1 MKKKS
6 DLLNDMATTWDFETP
21 IQFVVPAEDRD
32 FSRPREPF
40 NINRLPVDF
49 AEADDSQKPS
59 PFVKQV
65 QQYLSSH
72 PLGVTYS
79 GKIDGI
85 YSPEVSAALMTL
97 QGLAF
102 QNFPNAPFI
111 SLFDGKGPSPDGLNK
126 LVTLIKENKSS
137 KPTPSKVDQNQTISD
152 FEKMFNLPVTGKISQ
167 NLISKIEEIESQISK
182 KLGESA
188 SGKILDKANNSFLTS
203 ASDVQ
208 KALSLLDKSQT
219 KSSSKNDRFD
229 ALLKI
234 SNIF

>member
-1 MKKKS
+1 MKKNS
-6 DLLNDMATTWDFETP
+6 DLLNDMATTWDFENP

-49 AEADDSQKPS
+49 AQAADDSQKPS
-59 PFVKQV
+59 PLVKQV

-72 PLGVTYS
+72 PLGVAYS
-79 GKIDGI
+79 GGINGI
-85 YSPEVSAALMTL
+85 YSPEVSIALMNL
-97 QGLAF
+97 QGLAA
-102 QNFPNAPFI
+102 QKLPNAPYVA
-111 SLFDGKGPSPDGLNK
+111 LFDDKGPKADGLNK
-126 LVTLIKENKSS
+126 LVTLIKENKSNS
-137 KPTPSKVDQNQTISD
+137 GSTSDQNQTISD
-152 FEKMFNLPVTGKISQ
+152 FEKMFNLQVTGKISQ

-203 ASDVQ
+203 PSDVQ

>member
-1 MKKKS
+1 MIKNS

-49 AEADDSQKPS
+49 AQAADGSSVKPS
-59 PFVKQV
+59 LLVKQV
-65 QQYLSSH
+65 QQFLSSH
-72 PLGVTYS
+72 PLGVAYS
-79 GKIDGI
+79 GGINGI
-85 YSPEVSAALMTL
+85 YSPEVSIALMNL
-97 QGLAF
+97 QGLAA
-102 QNFPNAPFI
+102 QKLPNAPYVA
-111 SLFDGKGPSPDGLNK
+111 LFDDKGPKADGLNK
-126 LVTLIKENKSS
+126 LVTLIKENKSNS
-137 KPTPSKVDQNQTISD
+137 GPTSDQNQTISD

-203 ASDVQ
+203 VSDVQ

-219 KSSSKNDRFD
+219 KSSLKNDRFD
-229 ALLKI
+229 TLLKI